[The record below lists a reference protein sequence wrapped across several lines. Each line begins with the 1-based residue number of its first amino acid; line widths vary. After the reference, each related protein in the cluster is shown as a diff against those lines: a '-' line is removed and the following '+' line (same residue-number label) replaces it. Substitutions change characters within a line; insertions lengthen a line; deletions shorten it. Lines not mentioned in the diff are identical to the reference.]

1 MHPNKLGPGGRSTV
15 IEQQSIDVSFRPGNG
30 RLCLFE
36 AEGPLLAG
44 LRPSSLNA
52 SGLIGVGRSSTLSNL
67 LSYLTA
73 DTRDEAR
80 G

>member
-1 MHPNKLGPGGRSTV
+1 MSAGLSPNHLVDEKKRAIV
-15 IEQQSIDVSFRPGNG
+15 
-30 RLCLFE
+30 RLRRNLNTTNE
-36 AEGPLLAG
+36 RLLLAG